1 MSVTREHIPQEEF
14 EQALAELREAWVKT
28 EKRVSADDL
37 TGSGFLT
44 DRLASYGLPVFLSVF
59 AAAALAGL
67 FFWSW
72 GPSTEIQSPSTSQS
86 AAAAPSL
93 PSSEQHIITGTAHA
107 ETTTDRHETSSIAQ
121 IAPQPWPPSL
131 TAPAPAIRGVNASEA
146 NGWSASSSSSA
157 SNTLANASGGDSKT
171 EKTHDAATSQRPAAT
186 SQGPA
191 AASQRPAKTL
201 GPTEASALAKRA
213 DALLAARDVSGAR
226 LILRLLA
233 DSGNGRAAYL
243 LAQTYD
249 PAVLQQNRTIG
260 IQGDSSRAR
269 QWYETAQNLGYAEAA
284 EALQAKPVQTVGG
297 R

>member
-146 NGWSASSSSSA
+146 AGWSASSNSA
-157 SNTLANASGGDSKT
+157 SNTVANAPGGDSKT
-171 EKTHDAATSQRPAAT
+171 EKTHDAATSQRPA
-186 SQGPA
+186 
-191 AASQRPAKTL
+191 KTL
-201 GPTEASALAKRA
+201 SPTEASALAKRA